1 MNQKI
6 ENIFF
11 ENDLKIIKSNKT
23 FYKSKIVFDSR
34 PMEYEMK
41 IKIFSFN
48 IFTEQ
53 KYHLKNNNRQK

>member
-34 PMEYEMK
+34 PMEYDK
-41 IKIFSFN
+41 NKNLLFN

-53 KYHLKNNNRQK
+53 KYHLKNLV